1 VDKETALGTNDLK
14 WMEKALQ
21 QAQDSFDQGGLPI
34 GSVLV
39 RHRPGGEDELIG
51 EGHNQRV
58 QQGDPIAHGEMD
70 CIRKAGRQR
79 TYRDTTIYTTLS
91 PCMMCSGTIVQ
102 FRIPRVVIGENR
114 NFGGN
119 EEFLRSN
126 GVDVVILDDAKC
138 TALMARFIAER
149 PDVWNEDIGE
159 E

>member
-1 VDKETALGTNDLK
+1 LGTNDLK

-39 RHRPGGEDELIG
+39 RHHKTGEDELIG

-58 QQGDPIAHGEMD
+58 QEGDPIAHGEMD
-70 CIRKAGRQR
+70 CIRKAGRQK

-102 FRIPRVVIGENR
+102 FRIPKVVIGENR

-126 GVDVVILDDAKC
+126 GVEVVILDDEKC